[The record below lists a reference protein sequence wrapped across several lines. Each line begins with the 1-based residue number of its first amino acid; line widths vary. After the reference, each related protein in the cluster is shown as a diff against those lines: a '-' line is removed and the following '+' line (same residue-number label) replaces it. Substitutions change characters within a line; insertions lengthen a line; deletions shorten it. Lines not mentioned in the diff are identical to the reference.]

1 MLTTP
6 WAWINCSV
14 RMFMVILVSTSIFQ
28 LAHHY
33 EAEPLLACV
42 TMGVIVVNRR

>member
-1 MLTTP
+1 MRACRIRL
-6 WAWINCSV
+6 
-14 RMFMVILVSTSIFQ
+14 FLVIAVSTSIFQ

-42 TMGVIVVNRR
+42 TMGIIVVNRR

>member
-1 MLTTP
+1 MYGR
-6 WAWINCSV
+6 W
-14 RMFMVILVSTSIFQ
+14 RMFMVVATSTAIFQ

-42 TMGVIVVNRR
+42 TMGIVVVNRK